1 MAPGNLTITDGF
13 RWSFLSQTM
22 GSVINIVTNL
32 ILLKLLIPD
41 DFGLVAMVSV
51 FYGLLE
57 VIRSLGSGSSVI
69 YAKTLGEEEIS
80 SLFWFN
86 LIMGT
91 SIGGIFY
98 FSSKGL
104 IWFYN
109 EPSLIEVVP
118 FFALNFMILSFS
130 EVPVALSN
138 RFLRFKNIGLIGL
151 FSQLLGNVSA
161 IALALQ
167 GYSFY
172 SLLWRLLLTS
182 MCSMLLFV
190 VFSWRQL
197 HFGAFSLRSIR
208 SHLNFGWPLTL
219 DNLLNFC
226 VRNIDDLLI
235 GKFLGVKPLGF
246 YNRAYTLMLFP
257 IINFSG
263 IISKVLFPFISKEE
277 QQSNIRKL
285 YTKTIRIVTVIMFPM
300 MFTIFLCADEL
311 ILGILGNRWQDLI
324 PLLRIFVILGAFQS
338 IARLNGAMFQGM
350 GATKR
355 QLWVGMRVKPFI
367 ISMIVIGLAT
377 TKSIVGIALFY
388 AAGSFIAMLI
398 EWKTIADLMS
408 TELRSVI
415 KAFQL
420 PLLFC
425 LISGA
430 VTVIALLPVASLLTN
445 WWEFLLFKATVVICT
460 FLLLLYFF
468 DRALW
473 LETKRYLLL
482 FLRFTR

>member
-1 MAPGNLTITDGF
+1 MAPGSSTITDGF
-13 RWSFLSQTM
+13 RWSFLSQIM

-32 ILLKLLIPD
+32 ILLTLLVPD
-41 DFGLVAMVSV
+41 DFGLVAMISV

-69 YAKTLGEEEIS
+69 YVKALDEEEIS

-91 SIGGIFY
+91 IIGSLFY
-98 FSSKGL
+98 FSTKGL

-109 EPSLIEVVP
+109 EPSLIKVVP

-138 RFLRFKNIGLIGL
+138 RSLRFKNIGLIGF
-151 FSQLLGNVSA
+151 FSQLIGNVSA
-161 IALALQ
+161 IALAIQ

-182 MCSMLLFV
+182 MCSTLLFV
-190 VFSWRQL
+190 AFSWRQL
-197 HFGAFSLRSIR
+197 HFGSFSLRSIR

-263 IISKVLFPFISKEE
+263 VISKVLFPYISKEE
-277 QQSNIRKL
+277 QQSNIKKL
-285 YTKTIRIVTVIMFPM
+285 YVKTIRIITVIMFPM
-300 MFTIFLCADEL
+300 MLTIFLCADEL
-311 ILGILGNRWQDLI
+311 ILGILGNRWQDLV

-350 GATKR
+350 GATKL
-355 QLWVGMRVKPFI
+355 QLRVGIRVKPFI
-367 ISMIVIGLAT
+367 ISMIVIGLVS

-388 AAGSFIAMLI
+388 AVGSFIGMLI
-398 EWKTIADLMS
+398 EWKSIAGLMS
-408 TELRSVI
+408 SQLRNII

-420 PLLFC
+420 QLLFC

-430 VTVIALLPVASLLTN
+430 VTGIVLLPVTNLLNN
-445 WWEFLLFKATVVICT
+445 WWEFLLFKATVAICT
-460 FLLLLYFF
+460 FLLLLYNFN
-468 DRALW
+468 RALW
-473 LETKRYLLL
+473 LETKRYLFV
-482 FLRFTR
+482 FLNSVR